1 MTDEQGSVSALPPWG
16 LTHGVGTDLIHQT
29 RIEQVLERHGQ
40 RFVARILTPAER
52 DRYAQVSNPINYLTK
67 SFAAKEALSKALGT
81 GIAQGVSFQDFEI
94 TRDTAGAPVVM
105 VQGEAKRLIEQHAQA
120 TGLRLS
126 LSDDDGWVQA
136 FAVLT

>member
-1 MTDEQGSVSALPPWG
+1 MTDGQGSVCALPPWG
-16 LTHGVGTDLIHQT
+16 LTYGVGTDLLHQT
-29 RIEQVLERHGQ
+29 RIEQVLDRHGQ
-40 RFVARILTPAER
+40 RFVARILTQEER
-52 DRYAQVSNPINYLTK
+52 ECYAQASNPINYLTK

-94 TRDTAGAPVVM
+94 TRGSAGAPVVM
-105 VQGEAKRLIEQHAQA
+105 VQGEARRLIEQHAQA